1 MARNASQTLTF
12 LKACFFFVRQCRPL
26 IKQII
31 FEKHCFN
38 DTTLHNN
45 LHILYQEA
53 MKFNMYEVM
62 NLTKQ
67 STVFHT
73 IFLWHN

>member
-12 LKACFFFVRQCRPL
+12 LNACFFLVRQWRPL

-31 FEKHCFN
+31 FQKHCFK

-45 LHILYQEA
+45 LHILYQQA

-62 NLTKQ
+62 NSTKQ

-73 IFLWHN
+73 TFL

>member
-12 LKACFFFVRQCRPL
+12 LNACFFFVRQCRPL
-26 IKQII
+26 IEQITFKNI
-31 FEKHCFN
+31 ACFN
-38 DTTLHNN
+38 DTNLHNN

-73 IFLWHN
+73 IFL

>member
-1 MARNASQTLTF
+1 M
-12 LKACFFFVRQCRPL
+12 PL

-31 FEKHCFN
+31 FQKQCFN
-38 DTTLHNN
+38 GTTLHNN
-45 LHILYQEA
+45 LHIPYQEA

-73 IFLWHN
+73 IFYSTIERIVLGYILIFITIGFVRKT